1 MSVAAP
7 PITRL
12 TNYIN
17 GQWTDSP
24 TSEWRDVVNPATGE
38 ILASVPLADAAEV
51 NAAVEA
57 AAAAFPAWR
66 RTPPEDRIQPL
77 FKLKMLLEE
86 HIDDIARII
95 TTENGKTFTEAKAE
109 MRRAIENVEVA
120 CGIPMMMQG
129 YNLEDVARGID
140 EMMIRQP
147 IGVTAAIVPFNFPG
161 MIAFWYLPYA
171 IATGN
176 TFILKPSER
185 VPLTMRYIYELL
197 EKTGL
202 PKGVVSLVN
211 GGKAVVDA
219 LIDHPKVRAIS
230 FVGST
235 PVARYIYARSGEQ
248 GKRCQCQGGAKNHV
262 VVLPDADM
270 PMATQIISD
279 SAFGCAGQRCLAVS
293 VAVTIGEAQKT
304 FRDSIAD
311 AASKLRVG
319 NGLEDGV
326 QMGPVITPQ
335 SKERV
340 ESLIGL
346 GEKQGAKVLLDGRNS
361 KVPKYESGNFVNPT
375 ILDDV
380 PQTSDLADTEIFG
393 PVLSLVHA
401 DNMDEALAFLER
413 SAYGNQASLFT
424 SSGSAARRFRYEAP
438 AGNIGIN
445 IGVAAPMAYFPFS
458 GWKNSFLRRPAR
470 PGPRRH
476 RVLYRQESC
485 RGALGQR
492 AQQKVLM
499 TVPGSGVAMKLLTTE
514 SQRLRENEEQKD
526 PRTSPIIG
534 AAIEVHRHLG
544 PGLLESAYEECL
556 CHELHLRGLVFERQ
570 VSLPV
575 SYKGLQ
581 LDCGYRIDLIV
592 GQEVVIELKAVDK
605 ILPVHEA
612 QLLTYLKTSC
622 KRVGL
627 LINFNVPLLTQGI
640 IRRVF

>member
-1 MSVAAP
+1 MTVAAP
-7 PITRL
+7 PANKL
-12 TNYIN
+12 THYIN
-17 GQWTDSP
+17 GHWAHAHA
-24 TSEWRDVVNPATGE
+24 SEWRDVVNPATGE
-38 ILASVPLADAAEV
+38 ILASVPLSDAADV
-51 NAAVEA
+51 NVAVEA
-57 AAAAFPAWR
+57 AASAFSEWR

-86 HIDDIARII
+86 HIDDIGRII
-95 TTENGKTFTEAKAE
+95 TMENGKTFGEAKAE

-147 IGVTAAIVPFNFPG
+147 LGVVAAIVPFNFPG
-161 MIAFWYLPYA
+161 MIPFWYLPYA

-185 VPLTMRYIYELL
+185 VPLTMRYVFELL

-202 PKGVVSLVN
+202 PKGVVNLIN
-211 GGKAVVDA
+211 GGKAAVDA

-235 PVARYIYARSGEQ
+235 PVARYIYSRSAAQ

-262 VVLPDADM
+262 IVLPDADM

-304 FRDSIAD
+304 FRDSIAES
-311 AASKLRVG
+311 ASKLKVG
-319 NGLEDGV
+319 NGLEDGI

-340 ESLIGL
+340 EALIGM
-346 GEKQGAKVLLDGRNS
+346 GEKQGAKVLLDGRHAKVS
-361 KVPKYESGNFVNPT
+361 KHEAGNFVKPT

-380 PQTSDLADTEIFG
+380 PATSDLTDTEIFG

-401 DNMDEALAFLER
+401 DDMDDALAFLER

-458 GWKNSFLRRPAR
+458 GWKNSFFGDL
-470 PGPRRH
+470 H
-476 RVLYRQESC
+476 
-485 RGALGQR
+485 GQGR
-492 AQQKVLM
+492 
-499 TVPGSGVAMKLLTTE
+499 
-514 SQRLRENEEQKD
+514 D
-526 PRTSPIIG
+526 
-534 AAIEVHRHLG
+534 AIEFYTDKKV
-544 PGLLESAYEECL
+544 
-556 CHELHLRGLVFERQ
+556 VVERWAKEH
-570 VSLPV
+570 SR
-575 SYKGLQ
+575 K
-581 LDCGYRIDLIV
+581 
-592 GQEVVIELKAVDK
+592 
-605 ILPVHEA
+605 
-612 QLLTYLKTSC
+612 
-622 KRVGL
+622 
-627 LINFNVPLLTQGI
+627 F
-640 IRRVF
+640 

>member
-1 MSVAAP
+1 
-7 PITRL
+7 
-12 TNYIN
+12 
-17 GQWTDSP
+17 
-24 TSEWRDVVNPATGE
+24 
-38 ILASVPLADAAEV
+38 
-51 NAAVEA
+51 
-57 AAAAFPAWR
+57 
-66 RTPPEDRIQPL
+66 
-77 FKLKMLLEE
+77 
-86 HIDDIARII
+86 
-95 TTENGKTFTEAKAE
+95 
-109 MRRAIENVEVA
+109 
-120 CGIPMMMQG
+120 MMMQG

-185 VPLTMRYIYELL
+185 VPLTMRYVYELIV
-197 EKTGL
+197 KTGL

-311 AASKLRVG
+311 AASKLKVG

-326 QMGPVITPQ
+326 QMGPVITQQ

-346 GEKQGAKVLLDGRNS
+346 GEKQGAKVLLDGRNAKIS
-361 KVPKYESGNFVNPT
+361 KYESGNFVKPT

-380 PQTSDLADTEIFG
+380 PATSDLADTEIFG

-458 GWKNSFLRRPAR
+458 GWKNSFFGDL
-470 PGPRRH
+470 H
-476 RVLYRQESC
+476 
-485 RGALGQR
+485 GQGR
-492 AQQKVLM
+492 
-499 TVPGSGVAMKLLTTE
+499 
-514 SQRLRENEEQKD
+514 D
-526 PRTSPIIG
+526 
-534 AAIEVHRHLG
+534 AIEFYTDKKV
-544 PGLLESAYEECL
+544 
-556 CHELHLRGLVFERQ
+556 VVERWAKEH
-570 VSLPV
+570 SR
-575 SYKGLQ
+575 K
-581 LDCGYRIDLIV
+581 
-592 GQEVVIELKAVDK
+592 
-605 ILPVHEA
+605 
-612 QLLTYLKTSC
+612 
-622 KRVGL
+622 
-627 LINFNVPLLTQGI
+627 F
-640 IRRVF
+640 